1 VIDAPPQTQRVL
13 VIEDDPTVA
22 EVVARYLS
30 REGYSVAVSTDGLAG
45 LRTALESPPDLV
57 VLDLML
63 PGLSGVEV
71 LSQLRKSTP
80 VPVIMLTAL
89 SREADRVSGLEMGA
103 DDYVAKPFSPREL
116 TARVKAVLRRASG
129 LIEASGEPAAF
140 AAGDLELDASTR
152 EVRLNGQSLDLTA
165 REFNLLAHFMRNPMK
180 LFRREEL
187 LEQVWGFS
195 YGDTSTVTVHVSR
208 LREKVEP
215 DPGSPRHIKTVR
227 GFGYRFVP

>member
-152 EVRLNGQSLDLTA
+152 EVRLNGRSLDLTA

-215 DPGSPRHIKTVR
+215 DPGSPRYIKTVR
-227 GFGYRFVP
+227 GFGYRFAP

>member
-152 EVRLNGQSLDLTA
+152 EVRLNGRSLDLTA

-215 DPGSPRHIKTVR
+215 DPGSPRYIKTVR